1 MLQSLFLL
9 LVGYLIWTIN
19 LHAITDL
26 ISRGWLSKPFWTRS
40 IRATFAVPPFGM
52 VLWFCI
58 FLWESVEK
66 NIENFSQIMTKRE
79 NF

>member
-1 MLQSLFLL
+1 MLQSLLL
-9 LVGYLIWTIN
+9 LLILYVIWTVN
-19 LHAITDL
+19 LNLVTDL

-40 IRATFAVPPFGM
+40 IRATFAVPPFGFA
-52 VLWFCI
+52 LWFCI
-58 FLWESVEK
+58 FLIESVAK